1 VTRLRVVATSS
12 APWITGATSASC
24 PVQAEFET
32 ATPVLVSPEK
42 TLRIKP
48 TELID
53 LAPRLAQ

>member
-1 VTRLRVVATSS
+1 M
-12 APWITGATSASC
+12 TGGTSASC
-24 PVQAEFET
+24 PAQAEFET
-32 ATPVLVSPEK
+32 ATPVLVSPEKK